1 MLLIEMHHFTKEQ
14 LHKTLYDSDKGTS
27 VEGVRWWVETQ
38 SVKCVSVV
46 VYVLSVHSVNRGLG
60 WGISSNQSDNGWK

>member
-27 VEGVRWWVETQ
+27 VEGVRW
-38 SVKCVSVV
+38 
-46 VYVLSVHSVNRGLG
+46 
-60 WGISSNQSDNGWK
+60 